1 MKLGYLDAKKPELNA
16 VNRDYWP
23 EFLGFLHIAYNAAL
37 RGEQR
42 IPPKLS
48 HCAVN
53 TKAGSNQNC
62 QAL

>member
-1 MKLGYLDAKKPELNA
+1 VTQKEKLSPNKELSFYLLAYTELHLM
-16 VNRDYWP
+16 P
-23 EFLGFLHIAYNAAL
+23 NAAL

-53 TKAGSNQNC
+53 TKADSNQNC